1 MAASG
6 YTPIQLYYSATPTS
20 APIAANLVAG
30 ELAINTADG
39 KLYYKDSAG
48 VVQTIASKAG
58 NVNVA
63 SISFGSTGL
72 TPATATT
79 GAVTVAGTLIA
90 ANGGTG
96 YASYA
101 VGDILFAGTTTTFSK
116 LADVATGNALISGG
130 VGVAPSYGKIG
141 LTTHV
146 SGVLPIANGGTNS
159 TATATAGG
167 IGYGTGTA
175 HAYSAAGTVGQI
187 LISGGT
193 GAPTWST
200 VSSSLVSS
208 FSAGTTG
215 FTPSTATTGA
225 ITLAGVLSIAN
236 GGTNSTATPTAGGI
250 GYGTGTAHAYTAA
263 GTSNQVLI
271 SNGAGVPTWS
281 NLSSVG
287 VSTFSGG
294 TTGLTP
300 ATATAGAITLAGTL
314 AVANGGTG
322 VTTSTGSGSNVLSN
336 SPTLVTPALGTP
348 SALVGTNIT
357 GTAAGLSIGG
367 TAAVGTTMTNTGGVT
382 TNAIYYINFLGTN
395 TSSNQG
401 SNTAAALTFNPST
414 GLLSTTGISYSGTLT
429 GGTGIVNIGSGQI
442 YKAAGGNVSIG
453 STSNV
458 AKLYVK
464 GGNSNNLAVDNA
476 GEQYTTVSWY
486 NNGSSKA
493 QTFWDNSNSLFVSG
507 TDVAAAYVF
516 KTNTVERMR
525 ISSLGNVSIGT
536 ASTPISF
543 LVNATDALGLPKGTV
558 AQRPTGAT
566 GYIRYNTDY
575 SQYEGYSGGTWT
587 QIGGGATGGGGDQV
601 FVENG
606 VTVTTSYT
614 LSTNKNAMSVGPIT
628 VDAGATVTIP
638 SDQRWVVL

>member
-6 YTPIQLYYSATPTS
+6 YTPIQLYYSATPTNT
-20 APIAANLVAG
+20 PLAADLIAG

-39 KLYYKDSAG
+39 KLYYKDSLG

-72 TPATATT
+72 TPSTATT

-101 VGDILFAGTTTTFSK
+101 VGDILFANTTSTLSK

-159 TATATAGG
+159 TATPTAGG

-200 VSSSLVSS
+200 VSTSLVSS

-215 FTPSTATTGA
+215 LTPNTATTGA
-225 ITLAGVLSIAN
+225 ITLGGVLSIAN

-263 GTSNQVLI
+263 GTTNQVLI

-300 ATATAGAITLAGTL
+300 STATAGAITLAGTL

-322 VTTSTGSGSNVLSN
+322 VTTSTGTGSVVLSN
-336 SPTLVTPALGTP
+336 SPTLVTPNLGTP
-348 SALVGTNIT
+348 STLVGTNIT

-414 GLLSTTGISYSGTLT
+414 GLLSTTGINYSGTLT
-429 GGTGIVNIGSGQI
+429 GGTGVVNIGSGQI
-442 YKAAGGNVSIG
+442 YKEAGGNVSIG

-464 GGNSNNLAVDNA
+464 GGNSNNLAIDN
-476 GEQYTTVSWY
+476 GGQQYTTATWY
-486 NNGSSKA
+486 NNGTAKA
-493 QTFWDNSNSLFVSG
+493 QTYWDNTNALFVSG
-507 TDVAAAYVF
+507 TDVAGAYVF

-543 LVNATDALGLPKGTV
+543 LVNATDALGVPVGTIL
-558 AQRPTGAT
+558 QRPTGAD
-566 GYIRYNTDY
+566 GYIRYNADY
-575 SQYEGYSGGTWT
+575 NQYEGYGNGQWS

-606 VTVTTSYT
+606 VTVTTNYT
-614 LSTNKNAMSVGPIT
+614 LTTNKNAMSVGPIT
-628 VDAGATVTIP
+628 IDSGVTVTIP